1 MKMRYLL
8 LFIFFISIS
17 GYSQDESWK
26 KVGEKLVAFKSEK
39 DNVQLTGKERNID
52 KVRIK
57 CVQGTLQLKK
67 VTIVMDNGEKKEYDA
82 RGIGILTKG
91 MSSTN
96 FAVPNKNE
104 KVKRLELEYDSKGAM
119 VVNKRAKVEIWGKKD
134 KDD

>member
-1 MKMRYLL
+1 MRYLL
-8 LFIFFISIS
+8 LFVFFISMS

-39 DNVQLTGKERNID
+39 DNVQLTGNERNID
-52 KVRIK
+52 KIKIK

-91 MSSTN
+91 MSSSN